1 MNIKPIGV
9 EEWLNEL
16 ETSATLDIAQSTI
29 ASLTTDEILALAD
42 DEQGG
47 PGMGAR
53 AFYDELGSK
62 KQNYG
67 WIEGS
72 PDFKQ
77 EVAALYQ
84 GVDGR
89 GIDPHSVLQM
99 NGATGANLAVLY
111 TLVNPGDHV
120 VVE

>member
-42 DEQGG
+42 DERGG

-77 EVAALYQ
+77 EVAKLYR
-84 GVDGR
+84 GTDGR
-89 GIDPHSVLQM
+89 GVALR
-99 NGATGANLAVLY
+99 TCCR
-111 TLVNPGDHV
+111 
-120 VVE
+120 

>member
-67 WIEGS
+67 WMRVRRIS
-72 PDFKQ
+72 SK
-77 EVAALYQ
+77 
-84 GVDGR
+84 R
-89 GIDPHSVLQM
+89 WPHFTRVW
-99 NGATGANLAVLY
+99 TGAASIPI
-111 TLVNPGDHV
+111 TCCR
-120 VVE
+120 

>member
-47 PGMGAR
+47 PGMGAK
-53 AFYDELGSK
+53 AFYDQLGAK
-62 KQNYG
+62 
-67 WIEGS
+67 
-72 PDFKQ
+72 
-77 EVAALYQ
+77 
-84 GVDGR
+84 
-89 GIDPHSVLQM
+89 
-99 NGATGANLAVLY
+99 
-111 TLVNPGDHV
+111 
-120 VVE
+120 